1 MIFADNLTDIDGHWS
16 SVTQRCYKALADLGL
31 AHIGAQKFLSLKI
44 IFSVLRERAPWKKLD
59 ESFQSNK
66 QLVVGISPLTKEVLY
81 KEVVNLLSLT
91 NKRVQH
97 RKNDAVCYYLW
108 NCNCLPCFDKLS
120 VLFRKNKK
128 YLSGLKE
135 SCFIMEDRPFINRN
149 MHYATLY
156 LFE

>member
-1 MIFADNLTDIDGHWS
+1 MIFADNLTNIDRHWS

-31 AHIGAQKFLSLKI
+31 ALIGAQKFLSLKI
-44 IFSVLRERAPWKKLD
+44 IFLVLRERAPWKKLD
-59 ESFQSNK
+59 ESFQRNK

-81 KEVVNLLSLT
+81 KEVVNLLALT

-97 RKNDAVCYYLW
+97 RKNDAVSYYLW

-120 VLFRKNKK
+120 VLCHKNKK

-135 SCFIMEDRPFINRN
+135 SCFIMEDRPSINRN
-149 MHYATLY
+149 IRYATLY